1 MVVSQCLLLS
11 FPFANVCICVH
22 MSPFI
27 YTTYTLPLETHNKKF
42 GGRNF
47 LYSFI
52 TLELI
57 RGGGEVGLGFEEEN
71 TVMGS
76 CKVNSAC
83 ADTQEAVAVWG
94 WHGGL

>member
-1 MVVSQCLLLS
+1 MLKYLGTEGHFHNS
-11 FPFANVCICVH
+11 FEYTRH
-22 MSPFI
+22 
-27 YTTYTLPLETHNKKF
+27 TTYTLPLETHNKKF

-83 ADTQEAVAVWG
+83 ADTKEAVAVWG